1 MIIGDTLRSLRLN
14 KMKLSDRQKLAVHRC
29 DSAQKILLDKG
40 LEYSLDKDC
49 LSSFKEIAEFLGLS
63 PFQVWFVYF
72 YKHFAVIKNAIK
84 NYPSD
89 PVKGIKSETL
99 DSRMNDL
106 HNYLIIFEA
115 LIHDNEKEEK

>member
-1 MIIGDTLRSLRLN
+1 MDLKT
-14 KMKLSDRQKLAVHRC
+14 RQKICINRC

-49 LSSFKEIAEFLGLS
+49 LSNFKEIGEFLGLS

-84 NYPSD
+84 NYPED
-89 PVKGIKSETL
+89 PIKGIKSETL
-99 DSRMNDL
+99 DSRMDDL
-106 HNYLIIFEA
+106 HNYLIIFEG
-115 LIHDNEKEEK
+115 LIKDLENKG